1 MRMPQSIIKK
11 AKVPINTALNTQK
24 SKGQASKA
32 IRNRT
37 NPQKQPKLCVS
48 SPKKLKNKQCLPL

>member
-1 MRMPQSIIKK
+1 MPQSIIKK

-24 SKGQASKA
+24 SKGQASTA

-37 NPQKQPKLCVS
+37 DSPKQPKLCIS